1 MFSYIL
7 QSVIRKTVSM
17 LRHHV
22 LSKLRN
28 HKLLNL
34 KVKFNNVSSEQEF
47 VSRNP
52 KKYTNLIALIKQ
64 VAFVT

>member
-1 MFSYIL
+1 
-7 QSVIRKTVSM
+7 M